1 MSVWT
6 VPLRLRIGGTPIARI
21 SAPRSRSRRAEGPG
35 VISNAASPPDAVKR
49 IIRGLGL
56 VLSGKAGAGVLSLG
70 YLAIAARLLGP
81 SDYGVLVL
89 VHGYVTA
96 VCALVEF
103 PAWQAILRYG
113 AQAHREDS
121 PHRLA
126 RLLRFSAA
134 IELTGG
140 ALAILTAALL
150 APIIGPKLGWSPT
163 ALAFAVPYSFAL
175 LGSIRSTPAGYLQ
188 LIGRFDLI
196 GAHNLVMPA
205 LRLGGVL
212 LIWLLGGGLGAFLIV
227 WMAAAIAEFASLW
240 LIGLWFAS
248 RRLGATLRKPER
260 GSAIVDNP
268 GIWRFLAASNADVT
282 LSGLSGRVAP
292 LLIGWMMGP
301 AAAGFF
307 AIASRATVLIAQPA
321 QVLGNTAYAEFA
333 RLIADGKGG
342 RPLRRA
348 LLRLLGIAFAA
359 VIPLLA
365 LVVLYHSAI
374 VRLLAG
380 ASFSG
385 AGGLM
390 VMLLIARALAMAG
403 PPTSAALSAL
413 GKPAWS
419 VSANL
424 VASLIFLPALIPL
437 LQVFGLKGAAFQAIG
452 QALLASGLLL
462 ALTWLQSKRYDRT
475 A

>member
-1 MSVWT
+1 MH
-6 VPLRLRIGGTPIARI
+6 LPIAGKPIVRTP
-21 SAPRSRSRRAEGPG
+21 APRFRIRSAEGPG
-35 VISNAASPPDAVKR
+35 VSSSAISPPGAVTR
-49 IIRGLGL
+49 IFRRLGL

-81 SDYGVLVL
+81 GDYGVLVL

-113 AQAHREDS
+113 AQAQSEDA

-126 RLLRFSAA
+126 RLLRFSAT

-140 ALAILTAALL
+140 ALAILAAALL

-205 LRLGGVL
+205 VRLGGALFV
-212 LIWLLGGGLGAFLIV
+212 WFAGGGLGAFLTV

-240 LIGLWFAS
+240 LIGLWFAR
-248 RRLGATLRKPER
+248 RRLGPALRRPDP
-260 GSAIVDNP
+260 GSALADNP
-268 GIWRFLAASNADVT
+268 GIWRFLVASNADVT
-282 LSGLSGRVAP
+282 LSGLSGRLAP
-292 LLIGWMMGP
+292 LAIGWIMGP

-321 QVLGNTAYAEFA
+321 QVLGTTAYAEFA

-348 LLRLLGIAFAA
+348 LLRLLAIAFAV

-380 ASFSG
+380 AAFSG

-390 VMLLIARALAMAG
+390 VMLLIARALAMAA

-413 GKPAWS
+413 GKPGWS
-419 VSANL
+419 MSANL
-424 VASLIFLPALIPL
+424 AASLIFLPALIPL
-437 LQVFGLKGAAFQAIG
+437 LQIFGLKGAAFQAIA
-452 QALLASGLLL
+452 QALFSSGLLL
-462 ALTWLQSKRYDRT
+462 ALTWQRSARHDL
-475 A
+475 AA